1 MAYICYKPKGSC
13 INCEHFRF
21 DEDKQ
26 CNCCWAAYDEKHGI
40 KPEQPKKRK
49 NNSIK
54 EDK

>member
-13 INCEHFRF
+13 VNCEHFRY
-21 DEDKQ
+21 DEDKER
-26 CNCCWAAYDEKHGI
+26 NCCWVAYDKEHNTI
-40 KPEQPKKRK
+40 LEQPKERK